1 MEFIIW
7 VETKIAGRTADI
19 RQVATVERPAGIKA
33 EEEIGLSLA
42 DGKVF
47 IRQIQ
52 RRIVEMQ
59 FEVERKL
66 GRHCLNCQTLQA
78 IKDSRQRSFRTV
90 FGVVKVFTC
99 RYLRCRCRGGAGQ
112 IVTPLWF
119 LRHRRTT
126 PELEYY

>member
-1 MEFIIW
+1 MEFVIW
-7 VETKIAGRTADI
+7 VETRIAGRTEDI

-66 GRHCLNCQTLQA
+66 GRHCLNCQSRQA
-78 IKDSRQRSFRTV
+78 IKFEAAKLSDGVRCSEGFHLSVSAMRMPRRRRPNRVATLV
-90 FGVVKVFTC
+90 FASSAHDP
-99 RYLRCRCRGGAGQ
+99 RA
-112 IVTPLWF
+112 
-119 LRHRRTT
+119 
-126 PELEYY
+126 